1 MTYLTLSKERVCR
14 SLLTNI
20 SLTDKQLE
28 EYEKEDKVDQMKD
41 AYLRQTKLLHRLERV
56 VTT

>member
-14 SLLTNI
+14 SLLSNI
-20 SLTDKQLE
+20 SLTDKLLDE
-28 EYEKEDKVDQMKD
+28 AEKEDKVEQMKEH
-41 AYLRQTKLLHRLERV
+41 YLRQTKLLNRLEKV